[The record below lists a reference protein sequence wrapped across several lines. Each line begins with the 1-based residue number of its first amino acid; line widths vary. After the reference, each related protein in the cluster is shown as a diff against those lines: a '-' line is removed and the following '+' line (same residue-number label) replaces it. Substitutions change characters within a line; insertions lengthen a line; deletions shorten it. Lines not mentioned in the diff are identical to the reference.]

1 MKIVWSPTALEQL
14 DEIYEVIATERD
26 TATASKWFFKI
37 RDAVGALNDFPL
49 SGPRIPEN
57 VFEDHFTDLIGLRQ
71 LVVKPYRVIYEVAN
85 GSCNILGVLRTSRLV
100 GLGNI
105 GPIDA
110 EDEL

>member
-37 RDAVGALNDFPL
+37 RDAVGILDSFPL

-57 VFEDHFTDLIGLRQ
+57 VFEDHFSDLTGLRQ
-71 LVVKPYRVIYEVAN
+71 LIVKPYRIIYEVMD
-85 GSCNILGVLRTSRLV
+85 GSCNILGILRTSRLV
-100 GLGNI
+100 GLGE
-105 GPIDA
+105 IDPLD
-110 EDEL
+110 DEGKL